1 MHRIERFQLPLAII
15 AVVAATGLV
24 LIYPTVREAWT
35 TQAQIAA
42 DRQALAAV
50 SPRTPADAEADVL
63 RVQHRLDELPFHIGE
78 GAEPHAV
85 LSHLADAAVRSGL
98 SDYDIT
104 IRDAE
109 HFADYSQLPV
119 QIQFRGGF
127 ADAFGVI
134 RAMAHS
140 PRLMRAEVIRLER
153 QVGVDGS
160 HTVNAVIDLSA
171 FFLDPDSPNAS
182 AAGGAP

>member
-1 MHRIERFQLPLAII
+1 MQLIERFQMPLAVI
-15 AVVAATGLV
+15 AVLAATGLV
-24 LIYPTVREAWT
+24 LIYPTVREARA
-35 TQAQIAA
+35 TQAQIEA

-63 RVQHRLDELPFHIGE
+63 KVQHRLDELPFRIGE

-85 LSHLADAAVRSGL
+85 LAHLADAAVRSGL

-109 HFADYSQLPV
+109 HFAAFSQLPV
-119 QIQFRGGF
+119 QITFRGGF
-127 ADAFGVI
+127 EDAFNVI
-134 RAMAHS
+134 RATSHS

-153 QVGVDGS
+153 EVSFDGS
-160 HTVNAVIDLSA
+160 HTVNATIDLSA
-171 FFLDPDSPNAS
+171 FFLDPDAGS
-182 AAGGAP
+182 AGGTP